1 MKEIKTAIFLKS
13 GKMWQMK
20 EDIKP
25 GILSGMAELG
35 FRHYFRD
42 FTVRIYISNEVSW
55 D

>member
-1 MKEIKTAIFLKS
+1 MKEIKTAIFLKA
-13 GKMWQMK
+13 GKMGQMK

-35 FRHYFRD
+35 FRHYIRD
-42 FTVRIYISNEVSW
+42 FTVLVYISNEVSW